1 MIELAVKYRNEVDA
15 LWADRL
21 LDDEAKYEFT
31 SPRMSGPEWDK
42 LEDFN
47 YDQVCFASTTVNP
60 DNGEKVILGE
70 IGYYVNDYANLVN
83 SFYCIRFKNKDIS
96 DNGAIF
102 MKDMLTVIYNI
113 FNKYGFNKMEYSVA
127 VGNPAEKQWDEFTK
141 RANGSVVGTFH
152 KNLCLADR
160 KIYDNKYYEL
170 FKEDFMKSEMGK
182 KAKKIVEKKK

>member
-1 MIELAVKYRNEVDA
+1 MIELAAKYRNEVDA
-15 LWADRL
+15 LWADRV
-21 LDDEAKYEFT
+21 LDDDAKYEFT

-42 LEDFN
+42 LSDFN
-47 YDQVCFASTTVNP
+47 YDQICFVSTMTNP
-60 DNGEKVILGE
+60 DNGEKIILGE
-70 IGYYVNDYANLVN
+70 IGYYVNDYAKLVN
-83 SFYCIRFKNKDIS
+83 SFYCIRFKNNGIS

-152 KNLCLADR
+152 KSLCLADR

-170 FKEDFMKSEMGK
+170 FKEDFMNSEMGK
-182 KAKKIVEKKK
+182 KARKIVED

>member
-1 MIELAVKYRNEVDA
+1 MIELAAKYRNEVDA
-15 LWADRL
+15 LWADRV
-21 LDDEAKYEFT
+21 LDDDAKYEFT

-42 LEDFN
+42 LSDFN
-47 YDQVCFASTTVNP
+47 YDQICFVSTTTNP
-60 DNGEKVILGE
+60 DNGEKIILGE
-70 IGYYVNDYANLVN
+70 IGYYVNDYAKLVN
-83 SFYCIRFKNKDIS
+83 SFYCIRFKNKGIS

-152 KNLCLADR
+152 KSLCLADR

-170 FKEDFMKSEMGK
+170 FKEDFMNSEMGK
-182 KAKKIVEKKK
+182 KAKKIVEG